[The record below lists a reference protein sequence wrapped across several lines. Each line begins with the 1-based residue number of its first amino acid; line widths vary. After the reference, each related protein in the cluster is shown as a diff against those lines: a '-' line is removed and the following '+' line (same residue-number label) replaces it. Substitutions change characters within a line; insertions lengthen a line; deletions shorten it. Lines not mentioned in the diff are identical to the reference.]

1 MGGLVLYVVVSISG
15 ASILAIEILGTRIL
29 GPFYG
34 VSLFLWSAL
43 ISVTLAALS
52 VGYALG
58 GRWAD
63 RGPRM
68 ARLAWIL
75 AVAGIWMVLIPWI
88 RNPVLLLVEPM
99 GLRAA
104 VLVAAFVLFAPPL
117 TLLGMVS
124 PYAIKLRTHSL
135 GEVGRTAGDIYAIS
149 TVASVVAALLTGFVL
164 IPNVGVRRLTILIGV
179 LLILGAALSLLVG
192 RRQRG
197 NAVLAA
203 LLMVVGI
210 GGLAFMPRVVPRA
223 HGSLLAVTQSPYAE
237 IRVVDK
243 NGDRFLLIDGSA
255 HTFVNPETWESYY
268 RYVVALDVAKMLF
281 PQPGKALVIGLGGGS
296 VVKDLAKSHWGV
308 DAVEIDPE
316 VVRLAGEYFGLE
328 PDEASVYRMDGR
340 RFLLTHPAP
349 YDLIIMDAFGSSEIP
364 FHLIT
369 KEYFGLVKAHLSPG
383 GIFAVNLETR
393 GWHDVIVRSVAATLK
408 QEFAHVVALPTQ
420 EPPNTLGNVVL
431 LASDRK
437 MELAD
442 DAIPH
447 PVEFLYDDYLHWVVV
462 QMNHAW
468 NNRFEPDTKGARV
481 LTDDLNPVDVWGEE
495 INLAARRELHDY
507 FDPKDLGW

>member
-1 MGGLVLYVVVSISG
+1 MGGLILYVVVSISG

-43 ISVTLAALS
+43 ISVTLAALA

-63 RGPRM
+63 RGPKM
-68 ARLAWIL
+68 ARLAWAL
-75 AVAGIWMVLIPWI
+75 ALAGIWMVLIPWI
-88 RNPVLLLVEPM
+88 RKPVLLLVEPM

-104 VLVAAFVLFAPPL
+104 VLSAAFVLFAPPL
-117 TLLGMVS
+117 TLLGMIS

-135 GEVGRTAGDIYAIS
+135 GEVGRTAGDVYAVS

-164 IPNVGVRRLTILIGV
+164 IPSVGVRRLTVLVGV
-179 LLILGAALSLLVG
+179 LLLLGAALSLLAG

-197 NAVLAA
+197 NAVLGV
-203 LLMVVGI
+203 LLLVA
-210 GGLAFMPRVVPRA
+210 GGAGLWFMPRVVPRA

-268 RYVVALDVAKMLF
+268 RYVVALDLAKMLF
-281 PQPGKALVIGLGGGS
+281 PQPGHALVIGLGGGS
-296 VVKDLAKSHWGV
+296 VVKDLAKSHWTV

-316 VVRLAGEYFGLE
+316 VIRLAGEYFGLD
-328 PDEASVYRMDGR
+328 PDEGSVYRMDGR
-340 RFLLTHPAP
+340 RFLLTHADP
-349 YDLIIMDAFGSSEIP
+349 YDLVIMDAFGSSQIP

-369 KEYFGLVKAHLSPG
+369 REYFSLAKAHLSPD
-383 GIFAVNLETR
+383 GIFALNLETR
-393 GWHDVIVRSVAATLK
+393 NWHDVIVRSVAATLK

-431 LASDRK
+431 LASDRE

-447 PVEFLYDDYLHWVVV
+447 PVEYLYDDYLHWMVV

-468 NNRFEPDTKGARV
+468 DNRFEPNTAGV
-481 LTDDLNPVDVWGEE
+481 PILTDDLNPVDVWGEE
-495 INLAARRELHDY
+495 INLVARRELHRY
-507 FDPKDLGW
+507 FDPKDLSW